1 MRSGD
6 DVESAL
12 ATVGV
17 LRTCVVLGRRL
28 RLARVFGVRLL
39 WRVPVDGVGS
49 AVGGGFVAVDVV
61 GCVDSSGIGGIGGI
75 SIVIVVVGEV
85 RRRLARRRGTF
96 TASSFVSATDVE
108 FRCNCCI
115 EISELG

>member
-17 LRTCVVLGRRL
+17 LRTCVVLDRL
-28 RLARVFGVRLL
+28 RLVRAFVVRLL

-75 SIVIVVVGEV
+75 SIVIVVVGAV
-85 RRRLARRRGTF
+85 RRRLARSRGTF
-96 TASSFVSATDVE
+96 TALSFVSATDVE